1 MLLNETLHISY
12 DRWSSEGIVALIQRK
27 YVNEKCIFLEQANRY
42 NNYLIVLQETT
53 TFIKITILL
62 KSILFKSQV
71 SKFCT

>member
-1 MLLNETLHISY
+1 MLLNETLHIYY
-12 DRWSSEGIVALIQRK
+12 DRWSFEGIVALIQRK

-53 TFIKITILL
+53 LFIKITILL